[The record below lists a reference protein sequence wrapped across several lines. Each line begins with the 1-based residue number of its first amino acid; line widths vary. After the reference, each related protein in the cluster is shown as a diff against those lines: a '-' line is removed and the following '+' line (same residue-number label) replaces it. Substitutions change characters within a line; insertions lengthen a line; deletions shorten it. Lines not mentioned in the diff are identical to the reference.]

1 MRAVMPR
8 AGRLAC
14 RNTVHC
20 STPWHAGTL
29 WLGRMART
37 CSHPLKFIAS
47 RCGYAPMA
55 LGVSYVLAGIGL
67 ALLLVYGADVA
78 AIDASGEGFLPLD
91 AMTRGIGL
99 GTPPIILSLA
109 AFFISRREPAS
120 PLGGLILATGILI
133 VVGGVVSMSTAS
145 DNAARAAGEGGG
157 LIGIGAAIAVLGVIK
172 IWKSISGGFD
182 ARLPQVRQP
191 RTKGVRLRPHAI
203 PKVLPGVLR
212 GVALPPHRA
221 MNWIESAM
229 RPVLDAVAD
238 NVYPGVFLAALLE
251 TVIPPIPSEL
261 IFPLAGYVILDAG
274 MSWLHIPA
282 VGVTGGAGATV
293 GAYAIF
299 LAARHLGRPGLL
311 RCMGRIRIS
320 EARLAKAERWFA
332 KYGDKSVLL
341 GRCVP
346 GVRELVSVPAGIL
359 DMGTPKFLAYT
370 FAGSC
375 AWSTGLTAAGYYLGR
390 AVL

>member
-1 MRAVMPR
+1 
-8 AGRLAC
+8 
-14 RNTVHC
+14 
-20 STPWHAGTL
+20 
-29 WLGRMART
+29 
-37 CSHPLKFIAS
+37 
-47 RCGYAPMA
+47 
-55 LGVSYVLAGIGL
+55 
-67 ALLLVYGADVA
+67 
-78 AIDASGEGFLPLD
+78 
-91 AMTRGIGL
+91 
-99 GTPPIILSLA
+99 
-109 AFFISRREPAS
+109 
-120 PLGGLILATGILI
+120 
-133 VVGGVVSMSTAS
+133 
-145 DNAARAAGEGGG
+145 
-157 LIGIGAAIAVLGVIK
+157 
-172 IWKSISGGFD
+172 
-182 ARLPQVRQP
+182 
-191 RTKGVRLRPHAI
+191 
-203 PKVLPGVLR
+203 
-212 GVALPPHRA
+212 

-274 MSWLHIPA
+274 MSWMHIPA

-359 DMGTPKFLAYT
+359 NMGTPKFLAYT